1 MRKAK
6 VKLLM
11 SYTSVVYQG
20 LMKREKVK
28 VSMQLLLFLGHR
40 SLIKKKDTNSRE
52 KHIELV
58 HLDHNPNEQV

>member
-28 VSMQLLLFLGHR
+28 VSMQLLLLLGHR
-40 SLIKKKDTNSRE
+40 SLIKTKTNSRE

>member
-28 VSMQLLLFLGHR
+28 VSMQLLLFLGHH
-40 SLIKKKDTNSRE
+40 SLIKKKTQTAERN
-52 KHIELV
+52 ILN
-58 HLDHNPNEQV
+58 LFI